1 MNKKLEKALVVFAYI
16 LIVVSISAMLLMEG
30 ASFGLGGGVKMPD
43 ADSTSQ
49 EITKGVVIEQRFTN
63 KLKKIEK
70 LSLVFTAN
78 WREDNSG
85 DMIVELLH
93 GGDVLYSQ
101 ELDVNSIPEQHRVFL
116 EFNPAISDLKNEILT
131 IRIKSNSEMGSAVS
145 CMVSTGSNIGE
156 YSINSN
162 IQSGSICFETSGESA
177 ISFATIFPIVSIIG
191 LIALVYF
198 LYGRKKKING

>member
-1 MNKKLEKALVVFAYI
+1 MNKKLKKALVLFAYI

-30 ASFGLGGGVKMPD
+30 NSFSFGGGIKMPD

-49 EITKGVVIEQRFTN
+49 EITKGVVIEQKFTN
-63 KLKKIEK
+63 KLKNIKKI
-70 LSLVFTAN
+70 SLVFTAN
-78 WREDNSG
+78 WRDYNSG
-85 DMIVELLH
+85 DMTVELLH
-93 GGDVLYSQ
+93 VEELLYSQ
-101 ELDVNSIPEQHRVFL
+101 KIDVNSIPEQHRVFL
-116 EFNPAISDLKNEILT
+116 EFDPAISDLKNEVLT
-131 IRIKSNSEMGSAVS
+131 IRIKSNSKMGSAVS

-191 LIALVYF
+191 LITLVYF
-198 LYGRKKKING
+198 LYGRKNKING